1 MNNSQNQ
8 QTMNYQNFNAQTMNQ
23 MNQNIMNMNPNTLY
37 WQNFQ
42 QTFQNMQP
50 NMNLVNTNFNNMT
63 NILSLLNLP
72 IVVPYHMNHPL
83 INCKTPGRDFGN
95 NCWQCN
101 LCKIN
106 YSYTVPTFYCTAC
119 DFDLCQKCLLSL
131 NACYIT
137 IYNYSFWM
145 NQNIYFG
152 EDFTNSQ
159 FYNSKIHKHPMVRIL
174 REPCYFENKLKCNF
188 CYKDILKGEQF
199 HYCTL
204 CNYCVC
210 VNCYQN
216 KINHEQF
223 VDNPEY
229 LNNDQMNPKK

>member
-83 INCKTPGRDFGN
+83 IN
-95 NCWQCN
+95 
-101 LCKIN
+101 
-106 YSYTVPTFYCTAC
+106 
-119 DFDLCQKCLLSL
+119 
-131 NACYIT
+131 
-137 IYNYSFWM
+137 
-145 NQNIYFG
+145 
-152 EDFTNSQ
+152 
-159 FYNSKIHKHPMVRIL
+159 
-174 REPCYFENKLKCNF
+174 
-188 CYKDILKGEQF
+188 
-199 HYCTL
+199 
-204 CNYCVC
+204 
-210 VNCYQN
+210 
-216 KINHEQF
+216 
-223 VDNPEY
+223 
-229 LNNDQMNPKK
+229 